1 MHQWPIVPGLYID
14 SAGIRRTSHSR
25 PFIMANN
32 RRTLIA
38 TASTTLLFAWS
49 FVALAA
55 DPSNEKKTSPPA
67 ATATQQSNAD
77 FDAQIAHLRAIRER
91 MARANTPEERQALMN
106 ERMRVMQ
113 DMMASMRQ
121 TGAMQ
126 PAARRG
132 QAIQMATCRGMMERN
147 TALMQEMMQ
156 MMKDGQG
163 MGMGMGRGMGP
174 GMGPGVGGM
183 MQK

>member
-1 MHQWPIVPGLYID
+1 
-14 SAGIRRTSHSR
+14 
-25 PFIMANN
+25 
-32 RRTLIA
+32 
-38 TASTTLLFAWS
+38 
-49 FVALAA
+49 
-55 DPSNEKKTSPPA
+55 
-67 ATATQQSNAD
+67 
-77 FDAQIAHLRAIRER
+77 
-91 MARANTPEERQALMN
+91 MN